1 MEDKSKTVE
10 DDFIATI
17 KLITGEELISNVS
30 YMPDDDSL
38 VLESPMEVSKIETKQ
53 KNINI
58 NGFALQEWI
67 SSTFDHVFV
76 LPKKHVLTMTEVED
90 KQIQDF
96 YKDCVMKHNA
106 QVSMFKETYEP
117 RKFDRSMGLLGSIM
131 ETKKSLEDLYKKS

>member
-76 LPKKHVLTMTEVED
+76 LPKKHT
-90 KQIQDF
+90 
-96 YKDCVMKHNA
+96 
-106 QVSMFKETYEP
+106 
-117 RKFDRSMGLLGSIM
+117 
-131 ETKKSLEDLYKKS
+131 